1 MRELTANW
9 SGFFVIQSFSADQNK
24 VLAINKKEQE

>member
-9 SGFFVIQSFSADQNK
+9 SGFFVIRRFSADQNK
-24 VLAINKKEQE
+24 VLAIDKKEQE